1 MGRTVGANADAT
13 RQRLL
18 RAAADVFAA
27 RGYDGTRVADI
38 ASAAGLSNSA
48 LYCYFTSRADLLIG
62 ALRTYGR
69 RPLADLVAR
78 FPTRSVADLLLQTG
92 AALRRQHP
100 PEDFL
105 AIEALI
111 AARHHGEVAAALR
124 EYIGERADWLSALVR
139 DGQSRGE
146 LDPALSPQAVAHF
159 CLALAA
165 GTTLINPDLH
175 DVDDEEWTQLLIQV
189 VTSLE
194 PVQTGQEIGTPT

>member
-1 MGRTVGANADAT
+1 MGRTVGANAEET
-13 RQRLL
+13 RRRLL

-62 ALRTYGR
+62 ALRAHGR

-92 AALRRQHP
+92 AALRRQQG
-100 PEDFL
+100 PESFL
-105 AIEALI
+105 AVEALI
-111 AARHHGEVAAALR
+111 AARHHGEVVGALR
-124 EYIGERADWLSALVR
+124 DYIGERADWLAALVR
-139 DGQSRGE
+139 EGQDCGD
-146 LDPALSPQAVAHF
+146 LDPALSPRAVAHF

-165 GTTLINPDLH
+165 GTTLIGPDVH
-175 DVDDEEWTQLLIQV
+175 DVDDQDWVDLLIRV

-194 PVQTGQEIGTPT
+194 PARTPREIGTHA